1 MANRQIKKANAFC
14 LYCVI
19 RGQYKYDEMQVF
31 WNVSKG
37 CIAKW
42 VKEFDEEIAIM
53 ESSHFL
59 FNNKKTSANPHDQ
72 KPSEQKVNDVETK
85 SEQTDLDNIMD
96 GEGTS
101 EQKVNDVETKS
112 EHSNIKDKSI
122 IKGQN
127 KFTPPTPEE
136 IANFIRERNLDV
148 SVDSFYLHY
157 ESNGWMVGKVKMKSW
172 KHTVLKWHNTN
183 QTRR

>member
-1 MANRQIKKANAFC
+1 MANRQIKKANALC

-42 VKEFDEEIAIM
+42 VKEFEEEIAKM

-72 KPSEQKVNDVETK
+72 KPSEQKVNA
-85 SEQTDLDNIMD
+85 
-96 GEGTS
+96 
-101 EQKVNDVETKS
+101 VETKS

-148 SVDSFYLHY
+148 SVASFYLHY